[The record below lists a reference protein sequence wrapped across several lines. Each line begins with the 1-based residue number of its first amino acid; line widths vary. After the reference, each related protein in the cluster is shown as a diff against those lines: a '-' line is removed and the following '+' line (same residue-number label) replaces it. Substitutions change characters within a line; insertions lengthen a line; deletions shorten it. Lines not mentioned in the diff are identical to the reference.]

1 MNLNFG
7 GFFSKQ
13 YRSPDFV
20 PMRAALRRTPADHF
34 AQVRLCRR
42 QTLHAHV
49 RVFELHGP
57 FARGSLHRTCA
68 TRPSLRLLVNLPSGG
83 RVLDLDVLLPP
94 SLPSLLTLLN
104 DDDDQINHQWK
115 EIK

>member
-1 MNLNFG
+1 
-7 GFFSKQ
+7 
-13 YRSPDFV
+13 
-20 PMRAALRRTPADHF
+20 MRAALRRTPADHF

-57 FARGSLHRTCA
+57 FARGGLHRTCA

-83 RVLDLDVLLPP
+83 RVLDLDVLPP
-94 SLPSLLTLLN
+94 PPPPHSPPRRRRPNKSPMERNKMKSPPPLHKKL
-104 DDDDQINHQWK
+104 K
-115 EIK
+115 